1 MYWSWTENVV
11 LLRNLLGIIL
21 DLGFETILHSIFV
34 QQIQSFISL
43 LFIFKE
49 CFKYRFKKLFNN
61 DNEKIYGKLIS
72 CLGTAWG
79 NKN

>member
-1 MYWSWTENVV
+1 MGY
-11 LLRNLLGIIL
+11 
-21 DLGFETILHSIFV
+21 ETILRCIFV

-72 CLGTAWG
+72 CLGTA
-79 NKN
+79 